1 MCYNKYINRRRQK
14 AFYCLTVSAASE
26 AVYFFL
32 LFSTLCNRKQKKGI
46 RGITISLP
54 MLLLCL
60 KARAISKKYGVS
72 PQHKPA
78 RKAHPANALNF
89 ISRRN
94 CCSRGFVSLSIMKV
108 IAVSLVCCTGRSAA
122 LCAAPSIKPLLYE
135 EKLLFISFIPHF
147 CFACSSSLFILFCN
161 LCIFRCKALK
171 AFENSHSEHSP
182 LQNLKCGQ
190 CLFFISSIPPTNTV
204 HFFNCSFI
212 VFKHLSHFNMLPF
225 LARSRYS
232 PVISQYGRE
241 CLSSFNSL
249 HPVQ

>member
-1 MCYNKYINRRRQK
+1 MVEKIISNTSPKNSPRLCNIWFDFLPPMCYNKYINIRRQK

-54 MLLLCL
+54 MLSLYL

-94 CCSRGFVSLSIMKV
+94 CCSCGFASLSIMKV

-135 EKLLFISFIPHF
+135 EKLLFIFKIPF
-147 CFACSSSLFILFCN
+147 C
-161 LCIFRCKALK
+161 
-171 AFENSHSEHSP
+171 
-182 LQNLKCGQ
+182 
-190 CLFFISSIPPTNTV
+190 
-204 HFFNCSFI
+204 CSFK
-212 VFKHLSHFNMLPF
+212 VCYVTDNTQS
-225 LARSRYS
+225 ARNGKT
-232 PVISQYGRE
+232 ISQ
-241 CLSSFNSL
+241 SL
-249 HPVQ
+249 ITASVAL

>member
-54 MLLLCL
+54 MLSLCL

-78 RKAHPANALNF
+78 RKAQPANALNF

-94 CCSRGFVSLSIMKV
+94 CCSRGFVSFSIMKV
-108 IAVSLVCCTGRSAA
+108 IAVSLVCCTGSSAA
-122 LCAAPSIKPLLYE
+122 LCAAPSVKPLLYE
-135 EKLLFISFIPHF
+135 EKLLFI
-147 CFACSSSLFILFCN
+147 
-161 LCIFRCKALK
+161 
-171 AFENSHSEHSP
+171 
-182 LQNLKCGQ
+182 
-190 CLFFISSIPPTNTV
+190 
-204 HFFNCSFI
+204 
-212 VFKHLSHFNMLPF
+212 FKIPF
-225 LARSRYS
+225 LFLIQNDYVRHNRRKLVYKQSRLYCS
-232 PVISQYGRE
+232 GIVHINH
-241 CLSSFNSL
+241 NSILLQRVL
-249 HPVQ
+249 HILD